1 VVSCIWGRGVEG
13 GRCPG
18 SFQRCLV
25 FVLGAK
31 FRDLELFETEGVGF
45 GGDTLGDKGEV
56 PGGQGGP
63 CCVAGAMCLG
73 ACSEHEGG
81 DVLTEPKD
89 WAIEGQGVSPSA
101 DVDLA
106 DVPSARGGR
115 KKVIAGGK
123 VAILFLQL
131 VRGLQG
137 EEVEVDVVFPASV
150 PEGTV
155 EETVGNV
162 WGIPA

>member
-1 VVSCIWGRGVEG
+1 M
-13 GRCPG
+13 
-18 SFQRCLV
+18 
-25 FVLGAK
+25 
-31 FRDLELFETEGVGF
+31 
-45 GGDTLGDKGEV
+45 GDEGEV
-56 PGGQGGP
+56 PGGRGGP
-63 CCVAGAMCLG
+63 GCVARAVSLG

-81 DVLTEPKD
+81 DVLAEPKD

-131 VRGLQG
+131 VGVLQG
-137 EEVEVDVVFPASV
+137 EEGEVDVVSPASV
-150 PEGTV
+150 LEGTV
-155 EETVGNV
+155 EETVGDV
-162 WGIPA
+162 RGIPA